1 MLPESR
7 IVAQLLL
14 EGVDEEKWRQM
25 IQGENILQKRSVASA
40 LRQANLIRTRLRL
53 MDAAHWK
60 LVSEGS
66 SQVATHALLA
76 AAVKHSRILADFMDL
91 SLRDLYQRLESQIPK
106 GCWSNFLEGCAARDP
121 EMPQWSDVTR
131 QQLRAITF
139 QVLSQAGY
147 VTDTRKLELQR
158 VDIAP
163 EVRTYLSSQ
172 GETRILNCLEVCP

>member
-14 EGVDEEKWRQM
+14 DGVDEENWRQM
-25 IQGENILQKRSVASA
+25 IEGENILQKRSVASA

-53 MDAAHWK
+53 MDAPHWK
-60 LVSEGS
+60 LVAEGS

-121 EMPQWSDVTR
+121 EMPQWSDVTQR
-131 QQLRAITF
+131 KLRNTIF
-139 QVLSQAGY
+139 QILHETGY
-147 VTDTRKLELQR
+147 VTDTRKLVLQR
-158 VDIAP
+158 VDIVP
-163 EVRTYLSSQ
+163 EVRAYLTSQ
-172 GETRILNCLEVCP
+172 GETRILNCLEICP